1 MRSLKKKMVKP
12 SCSVI
17 FLCHK
22 EDIEQQR
29 EKIEDDTE
37 KDGNIDAWLNSARS
51 CSLDEAL

>member
-1 MRSLKKKMVKP
+1 MRYLKKKMVKP